1 MVISAIS
8 GPAPPYLSTPVFV
21 SLSFT
26 FYSTVSILPRDS
38 VYAPRAS
45 VCKPVSILDL
55 QIHGV
60 RAKMVAIMEERFA
73 DLNIKFSVGGQISFD
88 AFPVGWD
95 KTFCLRY
102 VVPDNYDEI
111 HFFGD
116 KTYKVRSSLGFRSFN
131 LSVI

>member
-1 MVISAIS
+1 
-8 GPAPPYLSTPVFV
+8 
-21 SLSFT
+21 
-26 FYSTVSILPRDS
+26 
-38 VYAPRAS
+38 
-45 VCKPVSILDL
+45 
-55 QIHGV
+55 
-60 RAKMVAIMEERFA
+60 MVAIMEERFA

-116 KTYKVRSSLGFRSFN
+116 KTYKVRKLEFRVFMADSNFSRLGIYLNHFRIFVLAIASRAATITRSTRTRARSATLSSAPRTLCGR
-131 LSVI
+131 

>member
-1 MVISAIS
+1 
-8 GPAPPYLSTPVFV
+8 
-21 SLSFT
+21 
-26 FYSTVSILPRDS
+26 
-38 VYAPRAS
+38 
-45 VCKPVSILDL
+45 
-55 QIHGV
+55 
-60 RAKMVAIMEERFA
+60 MVAIMEERFA

-116 KTYKVRSSLGFRSFN
+116 KTYKVRKLGVFVFMDDSKFLRLGIYVYRFSNVCFRSRLLQGGN
-131 LSVI
+131 DHEIYEDARTIGHTVVGPEDTMRQVTEVLAKLK